1 MASRLEQQQQQ
12 QQPINARFKL
22 VELVGLLVIV
32 WSWDEQFLVESYMAY
47 YIVVHN
53 LQNGGMY
60 GSNEA
65 VSSKKYLQDSIFS
78 IRKLANK
85 RGGPPVASQT
95 GVTYVNGWKV
105 EGLSILQNKF
115 SRDTP
120 ILLQTQI
127 LEALQQSFVVQS
139 SSPFLNVLSPRSY
152 LGKKKHVK
160 FSKNISAAIVA
171 TTTTEEI
178 PEYKLPSWA
187 KFEIGKVAVYWKP
200 MNGLPPT
207 SIRRKAV
214 DLILPFGEIEVLKE
228 NWDLIK
234 RQIGLEN
241 VEILSAANG
250 LIVSSHKESLK
261 HFKKPWAHVHELV
274 KEVVNVVKI
283 KSTTSGLDYFF
294 IKANFGI
301 LDDVGALW
309 NPSTIDHVIPD

>member
-1 MASRLEQQQQQ
+1 MVFLSQ
-12 QQPINARFKL
+12 RFKNRIKVLSWLQDWNNNNNNNNPLML

-65 VSSKKYLQDSIFS
+65 V
-78 IRKLANK
+78 
-85 RGGPPVASQT
+85 
-95 GVTYVNGWKV
+95 
-105 EGLSILQNKF
+105 
-115 SRDTP
+115 
-120 ILLQTQI
+120 
-127 LEALQQSFVVQS
+127 
-139 SSPFLNVLSPRSY
+139 
-152 LGKKKHVK
+152 KKHVK